1 MAEMTNVRTGRIATD
16 DPAGTAAR
24 TARHFAH
31 KVEVASAGSVH
42 RVRIGAGMFELEP
55 AEDALL
61 IRLFPD
67 DDASLPRLREVVT
80 SHVERFDRSGGAVEW
95 SG

>member
-1 MAEMTNVRTGRIATD
+1 VAGAVIGGRIATE

-31 KVEVASAGSVH
+31 KVEVEADGDVH
-42 RVRIGAGMFELEP
+42 RVHIPAGTFELEP
-55 AEDALL
+55 AQGEVL
-61 IRLFPD
+61 IRLFPGD
-67 DDASLPRLREVVT
+67 GASLPRLREVVA
-80 SHVERFDRSGGAVEW
+80 SHVERFERSGGAVEW